1 MLGKRTQRTKRKNE
15 QKKMLGKFMTI
26 SRPAAFSSILSI
38 HLLFY
43 PITQHILHYNAPM
56 VELIVKNGTVFLTKN
71 ISRVDLLVAFFF
83 YVWYRNRIK
92 T

>member
-1 MLGKRTQRTKRKNE
+1 
-15 QKKMLGKFMTI
+15 MTI

-56 VELIVKNGTVFLTKN
+56 VELIVKNGTVFCVSNKN
-71 ISRVDLLVAFFF
+71 RVDLLVVYFLCDIEIELKHKKLFPDDSNTLSMF
-83 YVWYRNRIK
+83 L
-92 T
+92 

>member
-1 MLGKRTQRTKRKNE
+1 MLEVHKEPKERK
-15 QKKMLGKFMTI
+15 KKKATKFMTI

-56 VELIVKNGTVFLTKN
+56 VELIVKNGTVFF
-71 ISRVDLLVAFFF
+71 VLLYF
-83 YVWYRNRIK
+83 
-92 T
+92 